1 VLLLPVFLR
10 ARFFTAFGKKTM
22 LYRSVC
28 AAIVTASAAL
38 LLSSC
43 ADTRKLVY
51 FNDADQSTY
60 TGSVSTMEPAIQKN
74 DLLSI
79 TVNSLNP
86 DASAVFNAP
95 NISAAGLNTTTA
107 IGTSAPVGYL
117 VNQDGVIS
125 FPMLGEIKVSGMTKS
140 QLAKHLTTQLTEKKL
155 LVDPIVNIRF
165 LNFRVSVLGEVTR
178 PGVYSVPNEK
188 LSLLE
193 ALGLAGDITIYGKKE
208 NVMVIREGD
217 NGQKT
222 IKRIDLNSQEIFNS
236 PYYYLRSNDVVY
248 VEPTQ
253 NRVQREKNQFLFPII
268 ISLISLGIIV
278 IDRVAL

>member
-1 VLLLPVFLR
+1 
-10 ARFFTAFGKKTM
+10 M

-28 AAIVTASAAL
+28 AAIVAASAAL
-38 LLSSC
+38 LFSSC

-60 TGSVSTMEPAIQKN
+60 TGTVATIEPAIQKN

-86 DASAVFNAP
+86 EASAIFNAP

-117 VNQDGVIS
+117 VNQDGLIS

-140 QLAKHLTTQLTEKKL
+140 QLAKHLTGQLTDKKL

-208 NVMVIREGD
+208 NVLVIREGD

-222 IKRIDLNSQEIFNS
+222 LKRIDMNSKEIFNS